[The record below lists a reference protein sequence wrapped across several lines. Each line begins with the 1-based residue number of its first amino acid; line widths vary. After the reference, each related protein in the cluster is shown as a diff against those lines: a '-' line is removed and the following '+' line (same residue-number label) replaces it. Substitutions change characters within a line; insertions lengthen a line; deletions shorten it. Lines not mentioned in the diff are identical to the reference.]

1 MQKASANQR
10 DPQKLTIGISSR
22 ALFNLEM
29 ENRIFERHGIE
40 PYLRYQVRNE
50 KKVLDPGVAFH
61 LAKTF
66 LSLNKFLSKPLVE
79 VCVLSRNT
87 ANSSLRLFNSFDAHH
102 LDIRKVAL
110 TSGEEI
116 SPYLNAFQVD
126 LYLSANAET
135 VSQALKS
142 GVAAAMVYPESR
154 PAGEEEDGIRI
165 ALDGDGVLFS
175 LDAENI
181 FREHGL
187 DAFDAH
193 ERKHADVTLPE
204 GPLASFLKKI
214 SFLQQQLG
222 EQGHLIKTATARTSA
237 PWRPRPKCS
246 MKLEAAPPAND
257 RQLPVYQ
264 RLSPAASVHREEGL
278 SLPNRDHAAFW
289 PQRVREVNIA
299 PGYGRLLGNQRGRMD
314 EVLRSSGPYQPGPGQ
329 KKRVPA
335 AQELHRA
342 GPQCL

>member
-29 ENRIFERHGIE
+29 ENRIFERHGVE

-222 EQGHLIKTATARTSA
+222 EQGHLIKTALITARGHPAHERVIKTFRAWKVRIDASFFLGGGPKA
-237 PWRPRPKCS
+237 PIVKAFGANLFIDNQSSHCQDVSSVAPTAQV
-246 MKLEAAPPAND
+246 LNEAGGGT
-257 RQLPVYQ
+257 
-264 RLSPAASVHREEGL
+264 AS
-278 SLPNRDHAAFW
+278 
-289 PQRVREVNIA
+289 
-299 PGYGRLLGNQRGRMD
+299 
-314 EVLRSSGPYQPGPGQ
+314 
-329 KKRVPA
+329 K
-335 AQELHRA
+335 
-342 GPQCL
+342 